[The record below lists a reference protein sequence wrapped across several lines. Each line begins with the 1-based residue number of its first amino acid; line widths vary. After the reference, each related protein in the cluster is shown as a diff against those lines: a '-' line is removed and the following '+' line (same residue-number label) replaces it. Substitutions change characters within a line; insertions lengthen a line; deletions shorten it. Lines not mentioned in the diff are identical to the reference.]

1 MQFRH
6 KKNKRKNFGDF
17 MAETIRPIR
26 KEELGALLALYH
38 YLNPDDPVLEADD
51 RITRLWDRILANPG
65 QIYLVAEVDG
75 KIVSACVLV
84 VIDNLTRNATPYAVI
99 ENVVTHPDYRKR
111 GIGTRLLT
119 RAQEIAR
126 EKGCYKVMLL
136 SGRKEAIPFYE
147 KSGFERGSKTGFIA
161 RFDGR

>member
-1 MQFRH
+1 
-6 KKNKRKNFGDF
+6 

-26 KEELGALLALYH
+26 KEELGELLALYH
-38 YLNPDDPVLEADD
+38 FLNPDDPVLEADA
-51 RITRLWDRILANPG
+51 RITGLWDRIMADPG
-65 QIYLVAEVDG
+65 QVYLVAEVDG

-84 VIDNLTRNATPYAVI
+84 IIDNLTRNAAPYALI
-99 ENVVTHPDYRKR
+99 ENVVTHPDYRRR

-126 EKGCYKVMLL
+126 EKGCYKAMLL

-147 KSGFERGSKTGFIA
+147 NTGFERESKTGFII
-161 RFDGR
+161 RFDGK